1 MTAPRDLLASL
12 VLHAL
17 VVLAIGFWTPSLRDT
32 NLPDQSLPID
42 VITIDEFT
50 KLIEEAAKPEEP
62 PQPDTREEPV
72 AFEQTAAPE
81 ALQPDA
87 MPALEDEKPVAETPK
102 ETSDKPVDEAQQFK
116 VAKPVPLARP
126 TRKPKPI
133 LDLGEVRALLN
144 KTPEKRRTRQ
154 GWGSTANRKAVAE
167 ALTVSEVDSFRAQ
180 MRRCWS
186 PPAGAKQAENLVV
199 QVRLSLT
206 PSGSIS
212 SGPMV
217 VNREFLGDP
226 FFRAA
231 AESVLRAIRRCQPF
245 RMPPKKYA
253 SWRNIELTFDPSKML
268 GR

>member
-12 VLHAL
+12 LLHAFI
-17 VVLAIGFWTPSLRDT
+17 VLAIGFWTPSLRDAD
-32 NLPDQSLPID
+32 LPDQSLPID

-50 KLIEEAAKPEEP
+50 KLMEDTAKPEPKDEPPEEAA
-62 PQPDTREEPV
+62 

-87 MPALEDEKPVAETPK
+87 MPSLEDKKPVPEEPKNVTEKPVEETP
-102 ETSDKPVDEAQQFK
+102 EFK

-133 LDLGEVRALLN
+133 LDVGQVRALLN
-144 KTPEKRRTRQ
+144 KTPVKNRKR
-154 GWGSTANRKAVAE
+154 GAWGSSERRKSATE
-167 ALTVSEVDSFRAQ
+167 ALTVNEVDSFRAQ

-206 PSGSIS
+206 PGGAIS
-212 SGPMV
+212 SGPKV
-217 VNREFLGDP
+217 VNRQFLGDP

>member
-1 MTAPRDLLASL
+1 MFASRELLASL
-12 VLHAL
+12 VLHGM
-17 VVLAIGFWTPSLRDT
+17 VVLAIGLWTPSLQDST
-32 NLPDQSLPID
+32 LSDQSLPIEI
-42 VITIDEFT
+42 ITIDEFT
-50 KLIEEAAKPEEP
+50 KLLEDTAQPEEEP
-62 PQPDTREEPV
+62 REEPV
-72 AFEQTAAPE
+72 AFEQAAAPE

-87 MPALEDEKPVAETPK
+87 MPVLEQQKPQAET
-102 ETSDKPVDEAQQFK
+102 ETIKTENPVPDEPQFK

-126 TRKPKPI
+126 ARKPKPI
-133 LDLGEVRALLN
+133 LDLGQVRALLN
-144 KTPEKRRTRQ
+144 KKPTQNRPTA
-154 GWGSTANRKAVAE
+154 GWGRSASRKAAE
-167 ALTVSEVDSFRAQ
+167 ANKLTVSEVDSFRAQ

-186 PPAGAKQAENLVV
+186 PPAGAREAENLIV
-199 QVRLSLT
+199 QVRVSLT

-212 SGPMV
+212 AGPKV
-217 VNREFLGDP
+217 VNRQFLSDP

>member
-1 MTAPRDLLASL
+1 MFASRDLLASL
-12 VLHAL
+12 LLHAL
-17 VVLAIGFWTPSLRDT
+17 VVLAIGLWTPSLREST
-32 NLPDQSLPID
+32 LSDQSLPID
-42 VITIDEFT
+42 IITIDEFT
-50 KLIEEAAKPEEP
+50 KLVEETAKPQEEAAQEP
-62 PQPDTREEPV
+62 I
-72 AFEQTAAPE
+72 AFEQTAASE
-81 ALQPDA
+81 AVQPDA
-87 MPALEDEKPVAETPK
+87 MPVLDTPPPEENLKVTEKPVVEEP
-102 ETSDKPVDEAQQFK
+102 QFK

-126 TRKPKPI
+126 VRKPKPI

-144 KTPEKRRTRQ
+144 KKPTKSRSRG
-154 GWGSTANRKAVAE
+154 GWGSSAARQKSGAE
-167 ALTVSEVDSFRAQ
+167 KLTVSEVDAFRAQ

-186 PPAGAKQAENLVV
+186 PPAGAKKAENLIV

-206 PSGSIS
+206 PGGAIS
-212 SGPMV
+212 SGPKV
-217 VNREFLGDP
+217 VNRQFLSDP

>member
-12 VLHAL
+12 LLHGV
-17 VVLAIGFWTPSLRDT
+17 VVLVIGFWTPSLRDNT
-32 NLPDQSLPID
+32 LPDHSLPIE

-50 KLIEEAAKPEEP
+50 KLIEETAKPETED
-62 PQPDTREEPV
+62 QTREEPV
-72 AFEQTAAPE
+72 AFEQAAAPE
-81 ALQPDA
+81 ALQADA
-87 MPALEDEKPVAETPK
+87 MPTLEDEKAKSEKPPETTEKPVT
-102 ETSDKPVDEAQQFK
+102 DKPKFK
-116 VAKPVPLARP
+116 IAKPVPLARP
-126 TRKPKPI
+126 AREPKPI

-144 KTPEKRRTRQ
+144 KTPTKDRPRKSWGGSRSGKR
-154 GWGSTANRKAVAE
+154 AVVE
-167 ALTVSEVDSFRAQ
+167 QLTVSEVASFRAQ
-180 MRRCWS
+180 MRSCWS

-199 QVRLSLT
+199 RVRLSLT
-206 PSGSIS
+206 SAGAIS

-217 VNREFLGDP
+217 VNRDLLGDP
-226 FFRAA
+226 FFRTA